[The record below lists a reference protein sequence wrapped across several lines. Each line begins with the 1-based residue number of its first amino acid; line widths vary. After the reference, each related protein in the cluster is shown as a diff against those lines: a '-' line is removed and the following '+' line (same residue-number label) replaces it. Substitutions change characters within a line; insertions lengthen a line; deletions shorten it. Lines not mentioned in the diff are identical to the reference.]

1 MKRRPLWPF
10 GSDTR
15 ICVSL
20 DGPNTAA
27 LREQFDH
34 LEGADLVEIRLDALD
49 TLHDLTREALTD
61 LVMNS
66 PVPVGFTL
74 RPMWQDGGFDGDELD
89 RRRFLE
95 EAAASGAA
103 FIDVELDAEWVADF

>member
-1 MKRRPLWPF
+1 M
-10 GSDTR
+10 
-15 ICVSL
+15 
-20 DGPNTAA
+20 
-27 LREQFDH
+27 
-34 LEGADLVEIRLDALD
+34 VEIRLDALD
-49 TLHDLTREALTD
+49 TLHELTREVLTD

-103 FIDVELDAEWVADF
+103 FIDVELDAEWVADFLDDAQCPVVASHHWNSARPADLSQKAERVGS

>member
-49 TLHDLTREALTD
+49 TLHDLTREASSSWTEHFGLLGRT
-61 LVMNS
+61 
-66 PVPVGFTL
+66 
-74 RPMWQDGGFDGDELD
+74 RPGSKRAQ
-89 RRRFLE
+89 
-95 EAAASGAA
+95 
-103 FIDVELDAEWVADF
+103 